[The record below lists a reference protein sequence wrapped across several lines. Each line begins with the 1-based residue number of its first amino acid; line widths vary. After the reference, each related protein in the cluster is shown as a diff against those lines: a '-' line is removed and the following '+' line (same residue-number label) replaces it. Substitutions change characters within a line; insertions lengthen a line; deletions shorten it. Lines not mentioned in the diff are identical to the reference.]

1 MQLAVTAHEC
11 DDLGVY
17 LCGFFPSLPPSLLEK
32 HVQPSTICAQSI
44 HTSMYTSTQTCIR
57 TTYTH
62 SHTHANSQAYT
73 SVHAYTYARTYK
85 RARKT
90 TGVLMTWK
98 STYAYN
104 RSRSYRTT
112 KTQCVPTC
120 LSSTCDALW
129 CARRREREGMD
140 SLLSV
145 SLLSFLFDTRR
156 VCVK

>member
-11 DDLGVY
+11 DVLGVY
-17 LCGFFPSLPPSLLEK
+17 MCGLLPSLPPPCWRNMFNHQLYVPKAYTQACTQARK
-32 HVQPSTICAQSI
+32 HAYAQLTHI
-44 HTSMYTSTQTCIR
+44 HTHMQTHKRTQACM
-57 TTYTH
+57 
-62 SHTHANSQAYT
+62 HT
-73 SVHAYTYARTYK
+73 YTYARTYK

-90 TGVLMTWK
+90 TGVLVVWK

-129 CARRREREGMD
+129 CARRRERETLY
-140 SLLSV
+140 SPFH
-145 SLLSFLFDTRR
+145 SFHFCLTLG
-156 VCVK
+156 VYV